1 MNSAISWEKLGG
13 LLPAVVQDSR
23 SGELLMLAYMNKEA
37 LELTLSTRIA
47 HYFSRSKQR
56 IWKKG
61 ESSGHLQHV
70 KEIFIDCDGDTIL
83 LKVEQVGVACHT
95 GNRSCFFTP
104 VPFRDSADSPVRESA
119 PTVDT
124 SALYNIADSL
134 YEELLGRKSADVK
147 SSYTAQLFHKG
158 ENTIGKKIVEEAAE
172 LSFALKDGNEREIIY
187 EATDLLYHALVGLA
201 FRRIAPDR
209 VRQELLRR
217 RGVSGIVEKN
227 AREG

>member
-23 SGELLMLAYMNKEA
+23 NGELLMLAYMNKEA
-37 LELTLSTRIA
+37 LELTRSTRIA

-124 SALYNIADSL
+124 SVLYNIADSL
-134 YEELLGRKSADVK
+134 YEELLGRKSADVN
-147 SSYTAQLFHKG
+147 SSYSAQLFHKG

-201 FRRIAPDR
+201 FRGIAPDR